1 MRFEP
6 RDQSVL
12 RGVVE
17 KGFVGV
23 DGVSLTVI
31 AVRDPT
37 AGGDEGQGGQT
48 GGGKGWFEVMMIS
61 YTQAKIV
68 TARKGVGEVVNVEVD
83 MVGKYVEKAVR
94 GYFAGL
100 ETGAGEGGLERMV
113 GRIVEG
119 KMRELG
125 GMPG

>member
-1 MRFEP
+1 MRFQP

-23 DGVSLTVI
+23 DGVSLTVT
-31 AVRDPT
+31 AVMDPGE
-37 AGGDEGQGGQT
+37 AGGE
-48 GGGKGWFEVMMIS
+48 GWFEVMMIS

-94 GYFAGL
+94 GLFAGM

-125 GMPG
+125 GMLG